1 MGSLEEEILL
11 QMVNDFIELGSSP
24 TRDTNTTTTVTPD
37 HHDHTKCYILQEIV
51 ESRNGVESRVVER
64 VLKHMR
70 DKMEC
75 DEKSCGGG
83 GLKKWLVKRL
93 RMDGFSASLCHS
105 SWPTTLSCPGG
116 AYEYIEVVVEA
127 KQRVI
132 IDIDFKSQF
141 EVARPTASY
150 KRLLHI
156 LPQIFVGEED
166 KLRRTLS
173 ILCSEAKCSLT
184 QNGLHI
190 PPWRTATYMHSKWLS
205 STDRD
210 TPQVMLKLTHNAAS
224 ALSSRSAQLS
234 CCY

>member
-1 MGSLEEEILL
+1 MGRLEEEILL

-37 HHDHTKCYILQEIV
+37 HDDHTKCYILQEIV
-51 ESRNGVESRVVER
+51 ESRNGVESRVVES

-75 DEKSCGGG
+75 DEKSCGG
-83 GLKKWLVKRL
+83 LKKWLIKRL

-116 AYEYIEVVVEA
+116 AYEYIEVVVVEEA
-127 KQRVI
+127 KQQRGI

-141 EVARPTASY
+141 EVARPTPSY
-150 KRLLHI
+150 KRLLQI

-190 PPWRTATYMHSKWLS
+190 PPWRTATYMRFKWLS
-205 STDRD
+205 STQIS
-210 TPQVMLKLTHNAAS
+210 TITIQT
-224 ALSSRSAQLS
+224 
-234 CCY
+234 CC

>member
-51 ESRNGVESRVVER
+51 ESRNGVESRVVES

-75 DEKSCGGG
+75 DDEKSC
-83 GLKKWLVKRL
+83 GLKKWLVKR
-93 RMDGFSASLCHS
+93 
-105 SWPTTLSCPGG
+105 